1 MLANLK
7 AWYAKPF
14 DTGMSASDWA
24 LFLGLVVV
32 IMIGWRIILAH
43 IIAGVE

>member
-14 DTGMSASDWA
+14 DVNMSTTDWF
-24 LFLGLVVV
+24 LFCGLVIVL
-32 IMIGWRIILAH
+32 MILWRIILAH
-43 IIAGVE
+43 IIRGVL